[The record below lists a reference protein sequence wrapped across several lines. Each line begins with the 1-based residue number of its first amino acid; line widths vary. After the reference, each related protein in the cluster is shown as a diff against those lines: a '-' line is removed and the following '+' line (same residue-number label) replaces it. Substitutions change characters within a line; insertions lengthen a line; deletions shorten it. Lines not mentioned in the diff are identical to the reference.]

1 MTPLERTGKAESI
14 YKSIWSVS
22 VGRRLHKLAVPATIL
37 GLGAVAVYLSL
48 VSAPGINGYLGAG
61 LAVTML
67 AIAVIDRRTFIIP
80 DWLNVAGGVLA
91 IVQAT
96 VQEPLSI
103 VNSVTLPALRGFSL
117 ALIFLALRY
126 SYARIRGRQGL
137 GLGDVKLAFVAGA
150 WLEWPMIPIAI
161 QLAAFG
167 GLSAYLLWRRRPG
180 ESISATK
187 RLPFGL
193 FFAPAIWLC
202 WLLEARWRG
211 AF

>member
-1 MTPLERTGKAESI
+1 
-14 YKSIWSVS
+14 
-22 VGRRLHKLAVPATIL
+22 
-37 GLGAVAVYLSL
+37 LGAVAVYLSL

-67 AIAVIDRRTFIIP
+67 AIAVVDRRTFIIP

-103 VNSVTLPALRGFSL
+103 VNSVTLPALRGLSL

-202 WLLEARWRG
+202 WLLEARCN
-211 AF
+211 FS